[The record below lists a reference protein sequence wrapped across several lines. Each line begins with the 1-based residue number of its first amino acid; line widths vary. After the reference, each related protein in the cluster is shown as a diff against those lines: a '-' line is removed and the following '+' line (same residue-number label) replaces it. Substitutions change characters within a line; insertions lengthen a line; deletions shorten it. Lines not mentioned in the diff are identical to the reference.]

1 MAVMVVI
8 GPVCRANR
16 GYGGV
21 VKECTFDA
29 CKGVTE
35 VAGKFI
41 IRELVFRVQDQ
52 FIRANHRRGGLEAVI
67 DRVWAVCLS
76 WDA

>member
-1 MAVMVVI
+1 MAVMIVI

-21 VKECTFDA
+21 IKECTFDA

-41 IRELVFRVQDQ
+41 IRELVFRVQD
-52 FIRANHRRGGLEAVI
+52 
-67 DRVWAVCLS
+67 
-76 WDA
+76 